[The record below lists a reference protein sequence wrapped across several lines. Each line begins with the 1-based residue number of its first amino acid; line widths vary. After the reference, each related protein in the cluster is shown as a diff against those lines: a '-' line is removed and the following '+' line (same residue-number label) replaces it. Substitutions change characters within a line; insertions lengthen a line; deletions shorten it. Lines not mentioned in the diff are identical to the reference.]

1 MTGGNMA
8 MKWRKSSETLVQKFA
23 ELLPQDPRVERRKM
37 FGYPAGFMGGNYA
50 ASLPPKN
57 AGRSKSPA
65 KARHS
70 PKRGSA
76 KTRRR

>member
-1 MTGGNMA
+1 MA

-23 ELLPQDPRVERRKM
+23 ELVPQDPRVERRKM
-37 FGYPAGFMGGNYA
+37 FGYPAAFTGGNYA
-50 ASLPPKN
+50 ASLPPKK
-57 AGRSKSPA
+57 AGQSKSPA
-65 KARHS
+65 KARYS